1 MSGVATWAGIA
12 VLGGLGA
19 VARFTVDTAVVRR
32 TTSAFPFG
40 ILVVNVSGAFL
51 LGLITGLG
59 VPRDVALVL
68 GTGFVGAYTT
78 FSTWMLQT
86 KLLLEERHWALPVLN
101 VGVSVVLGLAAAWV
115 GLRLGGG

>member
-1 MSGVATWAGIA
+1 MSGVLTWAGIA

-59 VPRDVALVL
+59 VPPDVSLVL

-86 KLLLEERHWALPVLN
+86 KLLLEERHWALPALN
-101 VGVSVVLGLAAAWV
+101 VVVSVVLGLAAAWV
-115 GLRLGGG
+115 GLQLGGA

>member
-1 MSGVATWAGIA
+1 MTAVLTWAGIA

-19 VARFTVDTAVVRR
+19 VARFTLDTAVDRR
-32 TTSAFPFG
+32 TTTAFPLG

-51 LGLITGLG
+51 LGLLTGLG
-59 VPRDVALVL
+59 LPRDVALVV

-86 KLLLEERHWALPVLN
+86 RLLLEERHWVVPVVN
-101 VGVSVVLGLAAAWV
+101 IAVSVGLGLLAAWA
-115 GLRLGGG
+115 GLQLGGG